1 MAEGN
6 GLELLESDEFDGE
19 QGNDHVVK
27 VEDGGRKMHV
37 RVERLVFDD
46 PKDQIETVFELVGL
60 TMGIGSRKGECGRL
74 GVNGELW

>member
-6 GLELLESDEFDGE
+6 GLELLESDKF
-19 QGNDHVVK
+19 DHVVK

-60 TMGIGSRKGECGRL
+60 TMGIGSREGECGRL

>member
-6 GLELLESDEFDGE
+6 GLELLESDKFDGE
-19 QGNDHVVK
+19 QGR
-27 VEDGGRKMHV
+27 GRKMHV

-60 TMGIGSRKGECGRL
+60 TMGIGSREGECGRL